1 MEETTPRPA
10 AAGPRPRPENLAER
24 VYARI
29 KDDIADFRL
38 LPGDRFTE
46 SEVAA
51 RTGASRTPVR
61 QALYRLE
68 REGFLAVHFRSGW
81 QVRPLDF
88 DHFDALYDV
97 RIIIEQAALRRL
109 CDQAEPADSAALD
122 SLKAAWLVPAE
133 ERLDDWQ
140 AVADLDEA
148 FHNGL
153 VAAVGNPELARIH
166 REVTDKIRIIRRLD
180 FTQEPRIAATY
191 DEHGAILRAV
201 LQRRAADAEYLIKAH
216 IDLSKQEV
224 RKITLHMLHMARRR
238 D

>member
-1 MEETTPRPA
+1 MPP
-10 AAGPRPRPENLAER
+10 
-24 VYARI
+24 
-29 KDDIADFRL
+29 
-38 LPGDRFTE
+38 
-46 SEVAA
+46 
-51 RTGASRTPVR
+51 
-61 QALYRLE
+61 
-68 REGFLAVHFRSGW
+68 
-81 QVRPLDF
+81 
-88 DHFDALYDV
+88 
-97 RIIIEQAALRRL
+97 
-109 CDQAEPADSAALD
+109 
-122 SLKAAWLVPAE
+122 E
-133 ERLDDWQ
+133 ERLDDHQ

-148 FHNGL
+148 FHSGL